1 MVRWRTLASLAWL
14 GVVGLSSASV
24 LLVRYLSVEEVA
36 AAQPHQLLT
45 VCNIIKT
52 PSQLLNIQNF

>member
-45 VCNIIKT
+45 VCNII
-52 PSQLLNIQNF
+52 NF